1 MMQIYTNTSTD
12 NRCIDGTVI
21 KNVLSEVF
29 PSLAPNNSC
38 LTTQMSW
45 SYSGTYTYFVLKL
58 NNIDIGLNKT
68 LIKIVFQNIQRQDT
82 QIDQAVQ
89 SFWCSNLYTR

>member
-1 MMQIYTNTSTD
+1 MNTSTN
-12 NRCIDGTVI
+12 NRGIDGTVF

-45 SYSGTYTYFVLKL
+45 SYSGTYILGLKL
-58 NNIDIGLNKT
+58 KKMNFGMNETKQKGP
-68 LIKIVFQNIQRQDT
+68 DT